1 MMIIFKRL
9 KVLQIHW
16 TVTRIKI
23 CTKIK
28 SLDRSMKK
36 KKILFIRTTFRWKII
51 NDSQPRKVKVS
62 CLSGQFYFSLSPLSR
77 IYNKRLIIKLDFIT
91 SSSSRFNRP
100 IIAHFFLHWLSATVL
115 LSSINWQ
122 GDKKQ
127 NPFFFFFFFCV

>member
-1 MMIIFKRL
+1 MKNYQRF
-9 KVLQIHW
+9 
-16 TVTRIKI
+16 TTE
-23 CTKIK
+23 K
-28 SLDRSMKK
+28 SESFVSERS
-36 KKILFIRTTFRWKII
+36 ILLFLISSF
-51 NDSQPRKVKVS
+51 
-62 CLSGQFYFSLSPLSR
+62 SR

-127 NPFFFFFFFCV
+127 NPFFFFFFFACSEELLHACIVVYKKSLLVHIVTRCSSNESLLKTGNNFSF